1 MRLVKDDQVV
11 VTSNAREA
19 AQLKA
24 SGFREAK
31 PEPKKAEEAPAE
43 KPAKK
48 TSKSK

>member
-1 MRLVKDDQVV
+1 MRLVKDGQVV

-24 SGFREAK
+24 SGFREDK
-31 PEPKKAEEAPAE
+31 PALKKAEEPPAE

-48 TSKSK
+48 ASKSK